1 MCEAAARSESII
13 SNTCHRIRN
22 RDGGEAAA
30 TKESPIS
37 NTCHGIRNRDGGEAA
52 AKEVFR
58 SD

>member
-1 MCEAAARSESII
+1 MCEAAAIAENII

-30 TKESPIS
+30 TI
-37 NTCHGIRNRDGGEAA
+37 
-52 AKEVFR
+52 VFR